1 MINGGVRQPL
11 LNLNFMTK
19 FICDTCKKESN
30 CTEVDGDKLFP
41 YEWISCSLNEYSN
54 KTKEGTLRKAHNFFD
69 LHFCFSILIY
79 TFVLNGVEAVL
90 KTLFKPL

>member
-19 FICDTCKKESN
+19 FVCDTCKKESS
-30 CTEVDGDKLFP
+30 CTEVSGDKLFP
-41 YEWISCSLNEYSN
+41 CGWIACSLNDYIN

-69 LHFCFSILIY
+69 LHFCCKEC
-79 TFVLNGVEAVL
+79 FVS
-90 KTLFKPL
+90 FFMDPIQR